1 MRKLVLA
8 VAVGLVLLVGPRVPP
23 ARAAE
28 ATAPANPKVVI
39 VVGPV
44 ASMTSYYWSDANAA
58 AAEALKYTNN
68 VVKVYTPHAT
78 WAKVK
83 AALQGASVVINM
95 GHGNGWPS
103 PYAPYQPYTKDGL
116 GLNPADTS
124 SDNTTTQYWGEYY
137 LARDIRL
144 APNAVVLLNHLCY
157 SAGNSEPGHPE
168 PTISVAHQR
177 LDNFAAGW
185 LRTGARAVIAEAYHG
200 AVEEVRALFTTHQS
214 IDQLWRNMSDANGNV
229 VSFPSVRTP
238 WATAESDPETRTGPF
253 RRSLV
258 GDLDLQTADI
268 TGARYAWTGGDPATF
283 VVPGA
288 ASVNRDGAGLYPD
301 ATLTNDPATGL
312 PPSTLAL
319 GSAVRL
325 DARAGTTPDG
335 RPIFAVHTL
344 DGARSGY
351 MSGADL
357 RPRDSVGPNVWTLD
371 DGTGAFSPNGDGRQD
386 LLLVSGRF
394 SEVVN
399 WSARF
404 EQLDGTVLRTVSGSG
419 DTYSASWDGKVG
431 GGPVADGSYRVVVR
445 ADDSWG
451 NTTGLK
457 SDTVV
462 VETVAPSLGAPAAL
476 AATNPTF
483 SPNGDGIADYIKVA
497 FDTSEAGFIDTDV
510 RTAASTTIRSF
521 ATSTAAGSGAVTW
534 LGDNDGGSIVP
545 DGTYTMVLRPRDLA
559 GNVGGARSSA
569 VDVYS
574 AVAYVQASPTLFF
587 PQDGDTVSTRTRL
600 SFTLRSAA
608 TVTWT
613 VRDAAGQV
621 IYTRFQDAALAA
633 GSYAFNWSGRNQAGA
648 YVPRGVY
655 TSTVEA
661 TNGSMA
667 SVTRGSVRADAFKI
681 ASSDTTPGRGQSL
694 TFTATTAE
702 PLKASPKLLVYQPG
716 ITTHIVTMTKVSTTS
731 YRVTVRLS
739 SAGSAGTLRIRVN
752 GYDAAGHFQWS
763 AVTFPLH

>member
-8 VAVGLVLLVGPRVPP
+8 GSIGLVLLAGLGVPS
-23 ARAAE
+23 AGA
-28 ATAPANPKVVI
+28 ATATPPANPKVVI
-39 VVGPV
+39 IVGPV

-68 VVKVYTPHAT
+68 VVKIYTPHAT
-78 WAKVK
+78 WARVK
-83 AALQGASVVINM
+83 MALQGASVVINM

-116 GLNPADTS
+116 GLNPKDTT

-157 SAGNSEPGHPE
+157 SAGNSEPGVPE

-185 LRTGARAVIAEAYHG
+185 LQTGARAVIAEAYHG
-200 AVEEVRALFTTHQS
+200 AVEEVRALFTTHQT
-214 IDQLWRNMSDANGNV
+214 IDQLWRNMTDANGNV
-229 VSFPSVRTP
+229 VSFPSVRTA

-258 GDLDLQTADI
+258 GDLKLQTADI
-268 TGARYAWTGGDPATF
+268 TGARYAYTGGDPSTF

-288 ASVNRDGAGLYPD
+288 ASVNRDAAGLYPD
-301 ATLTNDPATGL
+301 ATLTNDPGTGL
-312 PPSTLAL
+312 PPATLAL
-319 GSAVRL
+319 GTAVRV
-325 DARAGTTPDG
+325 DSRAGTAPDG

-351 MSGADL
+351 MSGGDL
-357 RPRDSVGPNVWTLD
+357 QPRDSVGPNVWTLD

-386 LLLVSGRF
+386 GLTVSGRF
-394 SEVVN
+394 SETVN

-404 EQLDGTVLRTVSGSG
+404 EQTDGTVLRTVRGSG

-431 GGPVADGSYRVVVR
+431 GLPVADGSYQVVVR
-445 ADDSWG
+445 ADDAWG
-451 NTTGLK
+451 NPSGSK
-457 SDTVV
+457 SDTIAVD
-462 VETVAPSLGAPAAL
+462 TVAPSLSAPPAA
-476 AATNPTF
+476 ATTPTF
-483 SPNGDGIADYIKVA
+483 SPNGDGNTDSIKVG
-497 FDTSEAGFIDTDV
+497 FDTTEAGFIDTDV
-510 RTAASTTIRSF
+510 LNGASNTVRSF
-521 ATSTAAGSGAVTW
+521 ATSTAAGGSAVTW
-534 LGDNDGGSIVP
+534 LGDNDAGAIVP
-545 DGTYTMVLRPRDLA
+545 DGTYTVELWPRDLA
-559 GNVGGARSSA
+559 GNVGAGRSST
-569 VDVYS
+569 VDVYG
-574 AVAYVQASPTLFF
+574 AVAFVTGSPVLFF
-587 PQDGDTVSTRTRL
+587 PQDADTVSTRTRL

-608 TVTWT
+608 TVTWA

-621 IYTRFQDAALAA
+621 VYTRLRDAALAA

-661 TNGSMA
+661 TNGVLA
-667 SVTRGSVRADAFKI
+667 SVTRASVRADAFKI
-681 ASSDTTPGRGQSL
+681 SSSDATPGRGQSL

-702 PLKASPKLLVYQPG
+702 PLNASPKLLVYQPG
-716 ITTHIVTMTKVSTTS
+716 VTTRTVTMTRVSTTS

-739 SAGSAGTLRIRVN
+739 SAGNAGTLKIRVN